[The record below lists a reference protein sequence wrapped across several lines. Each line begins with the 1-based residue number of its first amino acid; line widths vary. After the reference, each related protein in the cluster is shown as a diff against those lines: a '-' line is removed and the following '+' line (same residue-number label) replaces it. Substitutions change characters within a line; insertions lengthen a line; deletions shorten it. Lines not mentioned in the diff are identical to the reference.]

1 MATLTEVIEWTEGIY
16 QLETDD
22 PVLGGADGIDNV
34 QAKQLANRT
43 QWLKQQ
49 MESAAEDLTSHI
61 DSSDDPHPMYWND
74 LRGEAKIS
82 AAVTAL
88 VNSSPAALDTLAE
101 LATALGNDPAF
112 ATTITNLLA
121 TKAAKTDVQAMVYS
135 SASAAGTSDAITAA
149 FTPAISQLTNGLTVF
164 IRATAANTTTT
175 PTFSPASATIAAK
188 AIVKGANVP
197 LVAGD
202 IAGAG
207 FWAEL
212 RYDATLEKWVMM
224 NPATG
229 VNAGMTQTQADARYT
244 GIGYM
249 LVRDEKASGTD
260 GGATTAGATT
270 IRTLNTV
277 SANSI
282 SGASLASNQVTL
294 PAGTYRVC
302 ARAPICG
309 ANLNKASW
317 YNVTDSAVVAYGT
330 SDNGA
335 GNSTSDI
342 VTTWTTVNCRFTI
355 TAAKVFELRHYTQQT
370 KSTTGFGDA
379 VSLSGAVEVYSVVEI
394 IKEA

>member
-1 MATLTEVIEWTEGIY
+1 
-16 QLETDD
+16 
-22 PVLGGADGIDNV
+22 LG
-34 QAKQLANRT
+34 
-43 QWLKQQ
+43 
-49 MESAAEDLTSHI
+49 E
-61 DSSDDPHPMYWND
+61 
-74 LRGEAKIS
+74 
-82 AAVTAL
+82 
-88 VNSSPAALDTLAE
+88 
-101 LATALGNDPAF
+101 
-112 ATTITNLLA
+112 
-121 TKAAKTDVQAMVYS
+121 
-135 SASAAGTSDAITAA
+135 GTSDAITAA
-149 FTPAISQLTNGLTVF
+149 FCPVISHLTNALSVF
-164 IRATAANTTTT
+164 VRATAANTTTT
-175 PTFSPASATIAAK
+175 PTFTPANGTLAAK
-188 AIVKGANVP
+188 TIVKGAGTA

-207 FWAEL
+207 HWIEL
-212 RYDATLEKWVMM
+212 QYDAAIDKWVLL

-229 VNAGMTQTQADARYT
+229 VITSLTQTQADARYT

-260 GGATTAGATT
+260 GGSTTAATTTT
-270 IRTLNTV
+270 RTLNTV
-277 SANSI
+277 SANTI

-342 VTTWTTVNCRFTI
+342 VTTWTTMNCRFTI

-379 VSLSGAVEVYSVVEI
+379 VGLSGAVEVYSVVEI